1 MTGLN
6 RTWFYPR
13 QIHQNLVLKT
23 PTQIP
28 L

>member
-6 RTWFYPR
+6 LNLTWFYHC

-23 PTQIP
+23 PP
-28 L
+28 

>member
-23 PTQIP
+23 PP
-28 L
+28 